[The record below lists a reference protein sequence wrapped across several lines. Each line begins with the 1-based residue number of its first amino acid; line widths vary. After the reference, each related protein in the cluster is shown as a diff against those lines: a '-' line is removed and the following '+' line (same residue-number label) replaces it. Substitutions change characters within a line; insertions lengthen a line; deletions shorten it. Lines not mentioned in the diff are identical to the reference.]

1 MPGSTEGEQ
10 TEKSPSDEG
19 FTELEPTVNGSTEE
33 AERMSSRAPSIVSRD
48 QQKLLGLSNPGRG
61 DSQDKSMLDQTKG
74 KLDDE
79 EDEGVAQNSSIE
91 DGESIQSSSETEKQG
106 DPHDKPTSQ
115 EVTETKDIRP
125 KGTEE
130 LLNGVDDKIISA
142 PVDQNRKLSL
152 TEATEVRGNSS
163 PKRQS
168 PDRPAEGDELS
179 EEERRKKNYEA
190 EVKSWLMERMQ
201 APIEGRNYI
210 LDVKSRIFYNN
221 LYNIPLMSH
230 LNKSGGSIKD
240 VLIRKDVISVWG
252 I

>member
-1 MPGSTEGEQ
+1 MFKFLVLNRAWHISSIAGSTEGEQ

-33 AERMSSRAPSIVSRD
+33 AEGTTSRTSSTISRD
-48 QQKLLGLSNPGRG
+48 QQKLLGTNCSGRG
-61 DSQDKSMLDQTKG
+61 DSQYKSMLDHTKG
-74 KLDDE
+74 KLDDD

-106 DPHDKPTSQ
+106 ETHEKSTSQ
-115 EVTETKDIRP
+115 DVTETKDNKP

-130 LLNGVDDKIISA
+130 LLNGGDDQIIIV
-142 PVDQNRKLSL
+142 PVDQNRKSSL
-152 TEATEVRGNSS
+152 TEAAEVHGNSS

-168 PDRPAEGDELS
+168 SERRVDEDDLS

-201 APIEGRNYI
+201 APIEGRQCRRVFSLSFWNRFNYKPFCHG
-210 LDVKSRIFYNN
+210 VT
-221 LYNIPLMSH
+221 
-230 LNKSGGSIKD
+230 
-240 VLIRKDVISVWG
+240 
-252 I
+252 

>member
-1 MPGSTEGEQ
+1 MNVFLIPGSTEGEQ

-33 AERMSSRAPSIVSRD
+33 AEGTSSKTPSIVSRD
-48 QQKLLGLSNPGRG
+48 QQELGPSCPGWG
-61 DSQDKSMLDQTKG
+61 DFQVKSMLGQTKG

-106 DPHDKPTSQ
+106 DSRGKSASQ
-115 EVTETKDIRP
+115 EVTETKDIKP

-130 LLNGVDDKIISA
+130 LLNSDSIMST

-152 TEATEVRGNSS
+152 KEASEVRGSCS

-168 PDRPAEGDELS
+168 PDGPAGGAELS
-179 EEERRKKNYEA
+179 EEERRKKSYEA
-190 EVKSWLMERMQ
+190 EVKSWLLERMQ
-201 APIEGRNYI
+201 APIEG
-210 LDVKSRIFYNN
+210 
-221 LYNIPLMSH
+221 
-230 LNKSGGSIKD
+230 IKAT
-240 VLIRKDVISVWG
+240 VIVVIG
-252 I
+252 RL